1 MTEPGRW
8 TRIMTEAEF
17 ISYVADRPLRAEG
30 ICFTIRSD
38 GTMTGEIDGAPLAGQ
53 WIWRDALFCRR
64 AALGGEELGSDCE
77 VIEVAGNR
85 MRYIREEG
93 RGVASVVEICE
104 PD

>member
-1 MTEPGRW
+1 M
-8 TRIMTEAEF
+8 A
-17 ISYVADRPLRAEG
+17 
-30 ICFTIRSD
+30 
-38 GTMTGEIDGAPLAGQ
+38 GEIDDAPLAGQ

-64 AALGGEELGSDCE
+64 AALDGEDLGSDCG

-93 RGVASVVEICE
+93 RGAASVVEIRE

>member
-1 MTEPGRW
+1 
-8 TRIMTEAEF
+8 MTEAKF
-17 ISYVADRPLRAEG
+17 IARVTDRPLRAEG

-38 GTMTGEIDGAPLAGQ
+38 GGMTGEIDGVPLAGQ
-53 WIWRDALFCRR
+53 WIWRDALFFHW

-77 VIEVAGNR
+77 LIEVRGNR

-93 RGVASVVEICE
+93 RGAASVVEICE